1 MHFPNRNKNDA
12 KYVALLTELLFWI
25 HLSVNL
31 FMLDRPEEAE
41 EQRDRD
47 QHRDRIG
54 DRFRYKDREH
64 LVFNEIRQNIN
75 QRNQQDN
82 LPQ

>member
-1 MHFPNRNKNDA
+1 
-12 KYVALLTELLFWI
+12 
-25 HLSVNL
+25 
-31 FMLDRPEEAE
+31 MLDRPEEAE

-47 QHRDRIG
+47 QDRDRIS
-54 DRFRYKDREH
+54 DRFRHEDRKH
-64 LVFNEIRQNIN
+64 LILNEIRQNIN

>member
-1 MHFPNRNKNDA
+1 M
-12 KYVALLTELLFWI
+12 
-25 HLSVNL
+25 NL

-54 DRFRYKDREH
+54 NRFRHEDRKH
-64 LVFNEIRQNIN
+64 LILNEIRQNIN

-82 LPQ
+82 LPQQRQKS